1 MVDQDLIKEKIRN
14 IQEYLNEIKSILAL
28 PDTEIVYTIEK
39 LRTLE
44 RNFQLIVDEALD
56 INIHL
61 IKELNL
67 ESPDDFQST
76 FEILGE
82 HKILPYDFAY
92 EIASVVGLRNKI
104 VHRYETIDRKLFV
117 KSFKKNYPD
126 FERFIQVIH
135 DYIVQNKNHPT
146 SS

>member
-1 MVDQDLIKEKIRN
+1 MADQNLVKEKIRN
-14 IQEYLNEIKSILAL
+14 IQEYMNEIKSILVL
-28 PDTEIVYTIEK
+28 PDADIVHTVEK

-44 RNFQLIVDEALD
+44 RNFQLIVDEMLD

-82 HKILPYDFAY
+82 HNILPKDFAY
-92 EIASVVGLRNKI
+92 KIAPVVGLRNKI
-104 VHRYETIDRKLFV
+104 VHRYEIIDRTLFV
-117 KSFKKNYPD
+117 NAFKNNYKD
-126 FERFIQVIH
+126 FEELLRLIREYL
-135 DYIVQNKNHPT
+135 DKG
-146 SS
+146 